1 MLVPLTRDAFKE
13 LVPLGA
19 TGPQYRHYWGDWSTL
34 VRRLLISFLSGLAI
48 VYGGRL
54 FFGVDS
60 APVLVVFGFAA
71 WLYWLWGPVA
81 MASWRNGGFR
91 QLPYCGFWRG
101 RVLDVFITEELSSVE
116 ETVDEAGE
124 LVVVEHRERRVNLE
138 IGDETGFSTQVQAPI
153 QREHKRIRRGQTAEM
168 LVLSS
173 RADLSRINK
182 VTDVFL
188 PEIELWVGE
197 YPYLERSA
205 FAQLSE
211 DLYYEE
217 DLYEPE
223 SASRRPSRRR

>member
-1 MLVPLTRDAFKE
+1 MLVPLNRDTFEE

-34 VRRLLISFLSGLAI
+34 VRRLLISFVSGLAI
-48 VYGGRL
+48 AYGGRL
-54 FFGVDS
+54 FFGNNS

-101 RVLDVFITEELSSVE
+101 RVLDVFITEELASVE
-116 ETVDEAGE
+116 ETVNEAGE
-124 LVVVEHRERRVNLE
+124 LVIVEHRERRVNLE
-138 IGDETGFSTQVQAPI
+138 IGDDTGFSTQVQAPI
-153 QREHKRIRRGQTAEM
+153 RREHKLIRRGQTAEM

-173 RADLSRINK
+173 RSDLSRINK

-188 PEIELWVGE
+188 PDIDLWVGE
-197 YPYLERSA
+197 YPYLQRPA
-205 FAQLSE
+205 FVRLSE
-211 DLYYEE
+211 DLYEE
-217 DLYEPE
+217 ER
-223 SASRRPSRRR
+223 ATARRPSRRR